1 MVGVRQEHARQFVEA
16 DHAVGF
22 WIGNLS
28 RLCCR
33 LQRRVIRLAM
43 LQRAEKR
50 KTEQLVGPHID
61 RRQRYSDNGTE
72 FRPNTLNIAYTIESF
87 ADVTR
92 PPGLAEFDACIA

>member
-16 DHAVGF
+16 DHAVGV

-33 LQRRVIRLAM
+33 LQRRVIRLA
-43 LQRAEKR
+43 LLSRAEKR

-72 FRPNTLNIAYTIESF
+72 FRPKRLNIPYTIEIF
-87 ADVTR
+87 VDVTG
-92 PPGLAEFDACIA
+92 PPGLLEFDDF